1 MEINTNVWQITEF
14 AEKITEG
21 LEGTIHYNT
30 VDKWFKE
37 LEKRGIHYVNRV
49 AGEKVYD
56 ELDLTIGR
64 FIYKRRQEKWRLDV
78 IFEHLPKYVEVRPF
92 PDDWK
97 HEQEMMD
104 PSQIERK
111 IVHAVMEELNKELGK
126 VREELLQT
134 VKEVAAAQIATM
146 LPKPKNDAQ
155 ERLDKINM
163 IILQKRIENKLE
175 EEAIKLWNQKPEHER
190 MKKVG
195 WFRKEEDLIKRE
207 EFIRKYKEENFEQM
221 LKKEL
226 DIEDHS

>member
-56 ELDLTIGR
+56 ELDLAIGR

-92 PDDWK
+92 PAEWESNQDII
-97 HEQEMMD
+97 D

-111 IVHAVMEELNKELGK
+111 IVRTVMEELNKELSK
-126 VREELLQT
+126 VKEELLQT
-134 VKEVAAAQIATM
+134 VKEVAAAQVATM

-155 ERLDKINM
+155 ERMEKLNM
-163 IILQKRIENKLE
+163 IILQKRIEHKLE
-175 EEAIKLWNQKPEHER
+175 EEAIKLWNQKPESER

-207 EFIRKYKEENFEQM
+207 EFIRKYKEENFERM
-221 LKKEL
+221 LREEL
-226 DIEDHS
+226 GIEDH